1 VACWSAAIDN
11 EENIGV
17 QPLVHNVKLG
27 FAIQALNPTQ
37 WKNVN

>member
-1 VACWSAAIDN
+1 MLDN

-17 QPLVHNVKLG
+17 QPLVHNVQLG

-37 WKNVN
+37 WKGVN